1 MPEHAEHSHAP
12 SRRPYFLVFGALMV
26 LTIATFYV
34 ARLDL
39 GPFVDLVAM
48 AIAITKGALVVIIF
62 MHVGHGSRLT
72 KLTAAAGFV
81 WLLIMFGFL
90 MADYAT
96 REWTPL
102 PGVW

>member
-1 MPEHAEHSHAP
+1 MAEHAHAP
-12 SRRPYFLVFGALMV
+12 SRKPYFLVFGALMV
-26 LTIATFYV
+26 LTFATYAV
-34 ARLDL
+34 AGLDL
-39 GPFVDLVAM
+39 GPFVDIVAM
-48 AIAITKGALVVIIF
+48 AIALVKGALVVIIF

-81 WLLIMFGFL
+81 WLLILFGFL

-102 PGVW
+102 PGTW